1 MLFHSERARHLD
13 RVADMLREGEP
24 SAQLIIRTADVCE
37 RVFSSRES
45 RHIKELIH
53 AGAWTD
59 AALALLA
66 IELPSWKL
74 RRLAYDEGEWH
85 CAISHERELPEWL
98 DGAIETHH
106 ADLATAILK
115 AVVEGLRI
123 AEDERHTRQVIKTPL
138 DTENLVICDNF
149 G

>member
-1 MLFHSERARHLD
+1 MLLRPERARRLD
-13 RVADMLREGEP
+13 RVMNMLRDGKPPAE
-24 SAQLIIRTADVCE
+24 LISSTADVCE
-37 RVFSSRES
+37 RVVSSHES
-45 RHIKELIH
+45 QHIKELIH

-59 AALALLA
+59 VALALLA
-66 IELPSWKL
+66 VELPAWKL

-98 DGAIETHH
+98 DGAIETRH
-106 ADLATAILK
+106 ADLFTAILK

-123 AEDERHTRQVIKTPL
+123 TDEEQHGGKRIRIPL
-138 DTENLVICDNF
+138 DAQNLVSCDNF